1 MRLEQRFNEERDRS
15 NRRFNQMVTENEQ
28 KMREESANHE
38 DDMEMLQNEIQ
49 MLNEELR

>member
-1 MRLEQRFNEERDRS
+1 MRLEQRFHEERDRS

-28 KMREESANHE
+28 KTREESANHE
-38 DDMEMLQNEIQ
+38 DDMELLQNEIQ